1 MRSMLCWQVGPR
13 PQRAG
18 ERPQRD
24 RPVVD
29 CSRGRRDAPCM
40 EDAVSERPP
49 TDEPTVYLVD
59 DDPGVRRTAKALI
72 ESVGLRVQA
81 FASAREFLDSQRP
94 DAPCCL
100 VLDVRLPGVSGLDLQ
115 RELAK
120 TNSPL
125 PIIFITGHGDI
136 PMSVQAMKAGAVEF
150 LSKPFRDQQLLDAI
164 SQAIERDR
172 VARKER
178 SELGELRRRH
188 ESLTPREREVM
199 AFVVK
204 GLLNKQVGAELG
216 MSETTV
222 KLHRGQAMQKMKAES
237 LADLV
242 RMADRLQHGDDRSA
256 PT

>member
-1 MRSMLCWQVGPR
+1 L
-13 PQRAG
+13 
-18 ERPQRD
+18 
-24 RPVVD
+24 
-29 CSRGRRDAPCM
+29 
-40 EDAVSERPP
+40 SERPP

-59 DDPGVRRTAKALI
+59 DDAGVRRTAKALI

-81 FASAREFLDSQRP
+81 FGSAREFLDCQRQ

-120 TNSPL
+120 TDSPL

-136 PMSVQAMKAGAVEF
+136 PMSVEAMKAGAVEF

-178 SELGELRRRH
+178 SELAELRRRH

-199 AFVVK
+199 TFVVK

-242 RMADRLQHGDDRSA
+242 RMADRLQHGADRFGS
-256 PT
+256 T

>member
-1 MRSMLCWQVGPR
+1 M
-13 PQRAG
+13 
-18 ERPQRD
+18 
-24 RPVVD
+24 
-29 CSRGRRDAPCM
+29 
-40 EDAVSERPP
+40 SERPP

-59 DDPGVRRTAKALI
+59 DDAGVRRTAKALI

-81 FASAREFLDSQRP
+81 FGSAREFLDSQP
-94 DAPCCL
+94 DAPGCL
-100 VLDVRLPGVSGLDLQ
+100 VLDVRMPGVSGLDLQ

-120 TNSPL
+120 TDSPL

-150 LSKPFRDQQLLDAI
+150 LSKPFRDQQLLDAV

-178 SELGELRRRH
+178 GELAELRRRH

-199 AFVVK
+199 TFVVK

-242 RMADRLQHGDDRSA
+242 RMADRLQHGADRFGS
-256 PT
+256 T

>member
-1 MRSMLCWQVGPR
+1 MLVAAEDSM
-13 PQRAG
+13 
-18 ERPQRD
+18 
-24 RPVVD
+24 
-29 CSRGRRDAPCM
+29 
-40 EDAVSERPP
+40 SERPR

-59 DDPGVRRTAKALI
+59 DDPGVRRSAKELI

-120 TNSPL
+120 TADSM
-125 PIIFITGHGDI
+125 PIIFITAHGDI

-172 VARKER
+172 FARKER
-178 SELGELRRRH
+178 REVGELQRRH

-222 KLHRGQAMQKMKAES
+222 KLHRGQVMQKMKADS

-242 RMADRLQHGDDRSA
+242 RMADRLHHRANESGS
-256 PT
+256 T